1 MKIQRLEL
9 SNFRGIRELEFD
21 FDESMNVIVGV
32 NGSGKSS
39 ILDCAAI
46 MLSRLIAKV
55 RATHGIGRMFS
66 DLDIANNTDFTG
78 CTINV
83 VVDKSPIRWTVVK
96 TQSRYK
102 ALALG
107 METNQ
112 KELVGAVEVI
122 HASLAANAEAS
133 VPLAVY
139 YPVARAVLDIPLR
152 IRTKHGFDQLSAY
165 DEALS
170 GASSDFRLFF
180 EWFRNREDLENEERL
195 RSGHHRLFDDDDVV
209 RPKLTNGFDWQLTA
223 VRQAIEAFLPGVKG
237 LRIQRSPLRMV
248 LEKGDQLLSVNQLS
262 DGEKCLMALVGDLA
276 RRLSIANPG
285 LEKPREGVAI
295 VLIDEIDL
303 HLHPAWQRSII
314 PNLRNAF
321 PNCQFILTTHSPQV
335 LSHVPSNQ
343 IAILK
348 SVEGNVTL
356 NRTDDAFGRDSNRIL
371 EDIMDV
377 DSRPPEFKQELAK
390 LFKAIDDGKLEQARK
405 LAKRIESEIGA
416 DPELTKAGVLI
427 RRKEILKP

>member
-9 SNFRGIRELEFD
+9 RNFRGIRELDFD
-21 FDESMNVIVGV
+21 FDESMNVIIGV

-46 MLSRLIAKV
+46 MLSRLIGRI
-55 RATHGIGRMFS
+55 RATHGTGRMFD
-66 DLDIANNTDFTG
+66 DLDIANSFNGTANTIHVTVG
-78 CTINV
+78 ERAVQWTVAKTCGGRKKQTLTNQSELSG
-83 VVDKSPIRWTVVK
+83 VVDSI
-96 TQSRYK
+96 Q
-102 ALALG
+102 
-107 METNQ
+107 ET
-112 KELVGAVEVI
+112 LTAD
-122 HASLAANAEAS
+122 ATAS

-139 YPVARAVLDIPLR
+139 YPVNRAVLDIPLR
-152 IRTKHGFDQLSAY
+152 IRTKHSFEQLSAY
-165 DEALS
+165 DQALS
-170 GASSDFRLFF
+170 GVRSDFRLFF
-180 EWFRNREDLENEERL
+180 EWFREREDLENEKRVTSK
-195 RSGHHRLFDDDDVV
+195 RMRDQD
-209 RPKLTNGFDWQLTA
+209 RQLTA
-223 VRQAIEAFLPGVKG
+223 VRDAIYAFLPEVTDV
-237 LRIQRSPLRMV
+237 RIQRSPLRMV
-248 LEKGDQLLSVNQLS
+248 LEKAGEILFVNQLS

-276 RRLSIANPG
+276 RRLSIANPS
-285 LEKPREGVAI
+285 LAKPREGVAV

-314 PNLRNAF
+314 PNLRSAF

-335 LSHVPSNQ
+335 LSHVPSHQ

-348 SVEGNVTL
+348 TVEGNVTL

-377 DSRPPEFKQELAK
+377 DSRPPEFKQDLAK

-405 LAKRIESEIGA
+405 LAKRIESQIGA

>member
-9 SNFRGIRELEFD
+9 LNFRGIRQLDFD

-46 MLSRLIAKV
+46 MLSRLIWRV
-55 RATHGIGRMFS
+55 RATHGTGRMFD
-66 DLDIANNTDFTG
+66 DLDIANNFNGTAN
-78 CTINV
+78 TIHV
-83 VVDKSPIRWTVVK
+83 TVDGLPVQWTLAK
-96 TQSRYK
+96 TRRGQKRQT
-102 ALALG
+102 L
-107 METNQ
+107 TNQ
-112 KELVGAVEVI
+112 TKLAGVVESI
-122 HASLAANAEAS
+122 QDSLATNLDAS

-139 YPVARAVLDIPLR
+139 YPVNRAVLDIPLR
-152 IRTKHGFDQLSAY
+152 IRTKHDFQQLSAY
-165 DEALS
+165 DQCLS
-170 GASSDFRLFF
+170 GARSDFRLFF
-180 EWFRNREDLENEERL
+180 EWFRDREDLENEKRL
-195 RSGHHRLFDDDDVV
+195 TLKSLRG
-209 RPKLTNGFDWQLTA
+209 GFDRQLTA
-223 VRQAIEAFLPGVKG
+223 VRDAIYAFLPDVSG
-237 LRIQRSPLRMV
+237 LRILRSPLRMV
-248 LEKGDQLLSVNQLS
+248 LEKGDQSLFVNQLS

-285 LEKPREGVAI
+285 LEKPREGVAV

-335 LSHVPSNQ
+335 LSHVASNQ

-348 SVEGNVTL
+348 TVEGNVTL

-371 EDIMDV
+371 EDIMDD
-377 DSRPPEFKQELAK
+377 DSRPPEFKQDLAK
-390 LFKAIDDGKLEQARK
+390 LFKAIDDSKLDLAKK
-405 LAKRIESEIGA
+405 LAKRIESAIGS
-416 DPELTKAGVLI
+416 DPELIKAEVLI
-427 RRKEILKP
+427 RRKEILKS

>member
-9 SNFRGIRELEFD
+9 RNFRGIRELDFD
-21 FDESMNVIVGV
+21 FDGAMNVIIGV

-46 MLSRLIAKV
+46 MLSRLIARV
-55 RATHGIGRMFS
+55 RAPHSTGRMFG
-66 DLDIANNTDFTG
+66 DLDIANCTDFTMN
-78 CTINV
+78 TIHVAIGNSPVQWLVAKSRGGRKSATVATAQTELAGV
-83 VVDKSPIRWTVVK
+83 V
-96 TQSRYK
+96 QSIHD
-102 ALALG
+102 ALS
-107 METNQ
+107 T
-112 KELVGAVEVI
+112 
-122 HASLAANAEAS
+122 NAEAS

-139 YPVARAVLDIPLR
+139 YPVNRAVLDIPLR
-152 IRTKHGFDQLSAY
+152 IRTKHSFDQLSAY

-170 GASSDFRLFF
+170 GAGSDFRLFF
-180 EWFRNREDLENEERL
+180 EWFRNREDLENEERVRL
-195 RSGHHRLFDDDDVV
+195 RGGLDR
-209 RPKLTNGFDWQLTA
+209 QLTA
-223 VRQAIEAFLPGVKG
+223 VRDAIYAFLPGVEE

-248 LEKGDQLLSVNQLS
+248 LEKAGEILFVNQLS

-285 LEKPREGVAI
+285 LTKPREGVAV

-314 PNLRNAF
+314 PNLRSAF

-348 SVEGNVTL
+348 TVDGNITL

-377 DSRPPEFKQELAK
+377 DSRPPEFKQDLAK
-390 LFKAIDDGKLEQARK
+390 LFRVIDNGKLEQAKR
-405 LAKRIESEIGA
+405 LAKKIESEIGP
-416 DPELTKAGVLI
+416 DPELIKAEVLI
-427 RRKEILKP
+427 RRKEILKS

>member
-9 SNFRGIRELEFD
+9 RNFRGIRELDFD
-21 FDESMNVIVGV
+21 FDESMNVIIGM

-46 MLSRLIAKV
+46 MLSRLIWRV
-55 RATHGIGRMFS
+55 RQTHGTGRLFD
-66 DLDIANNTDFTG
+66 DLDIANSTNGTANTIHVTVG
-78 CTINV
+78 ECSIQWTAS
-83 VVDKSPIRWTVVK
+83 KSRFGRK
-96 TQSRYK
+96 T
-102 ALALG
+102 L
-107 METNQ
+107 TNQ
-112 KELVGAVEVI
+112 KELTGVVESIQESLLADAV
-122 HASLAANAEAS
+122 AS

-139 YPVARAVLDIPLR
+139 YPVNRAVLDIPLR
-152 IRTKHGFDQLSAY
+152 IRKKHSFDQLSAY
-165 DEALS
+165 DQALS
-170 GASSDFRLFF
+170 GARGDFRLFF
-180 EWFRNREDLENEERL
+180 EWFRNREDLENENRL
-195 RSGHHRLFDDDDVV
+195 
-209 RPKLTNGFDWQLTA
+209 KLKSSRGGFDRQLTA
-223 VRQAIEAFLPGVKG
+223 VRDAIYAFLPGVEQ
-237 LRIQRSPLRMV
+237 LRIARSPLRMV
-248 LEKGDQLLSVNQLS
+248 LEKAGEILFVNQLS

-276 RRLSIANPG
+276 RRLSIANPS
-285 LEKPREGVAI
+285 LAKPREGVAI

-314 PNLRNAF
+314 PNLRSAF

-348 SVEGNVTL
+348 TVEGHVTL

-377 DSRPPEFKQELAK
+377 DSRPPEFKQDLAK

-405 LAKRIESEIGA
+405 LAKRIESQIGA

-427 RRKEILKP
+427 RRKEILKS

>member
-9 SNFRGIRELEFD
+9 RNFRGIRELDFD
-21 FDESMNVIVGV
+21 FDESMNVIIGV

-46 MLSRLIAKV
+46 MLSRFFAKIRSTHSV
-55 RATHGIGRMFS
+55 GRAFS
-66 DLDIANNTDFTG
+66 DPDIANNSNAASSTIQMAVGIESYEWTLTKTRAGRKSFGFT
-78 CTINV
+78 
-83 VVDKSPIRWTVVK
+83 K
-96 TQSRYK
+96 
-102 ALALG
+102 
-107 METNQ
+107 Q
-112 KELVGAVEVI
+112 KELLDVS
-122 HASLAANAEAS
+122 ASIQESLVADPNAS

-139 YPVARAVLDIPLR
+139 YQVNRAVLDIPLR
-152 IRTKHGFDQLSAY
+152 IRTKHTFDQMSAY
-165 DEALS
+165 DKALS
-170 GASSDFRLFF
+170 GAGSDFRLFF
-180 EWFRNREDLENEERL
+180 EWFRNQEDLENENRL
-195 RSGHHRLFDDDDVV
+195 
-209 RPKLTNGFDWQLTA
+209 KLKSSRGGFDRQLTA
-223 VRQAIEAFLPGVKG
+223 VRDAIYAFLPGVEE

-248 LEKGDQLLSVNQLS
+248 LEKAGEMLFVNQLS

-285 LEKPREGVAI
+285 LEKPREGVAV

-348 SVEGNVTL
+348 TVEGNVTL

-377 DSRPPEFKQELAK
+377 DSRPPEFKRDLAK

-427 RRKEILKP
+427 RRKEILKS

>member
-9 SNFRGIRELEFD
+9 RNFRGIRELDFD
-21 FDESMNVIVGV
+21 FDESMNVIIGV

-46 MLSRLIAKV
+46 MLSRLIGRI
-55 RATHGIGRMFS
+55 RATHGTGRMFD
-66 DLDIANNTDFTG
+66 DLDIANSFNGTANTIHVTVG
-78 CTINV
+78 GRAV
-83 VVDKSPIRWTVVK
+83 QWTVAK
-96 TQSRYK
+96 TRGGRRMQM
-102 ALALG
+102 L
-107 METNQ
+107 TNQ
-112 KELVGAVEVI
+112 RELAGVVESI
-122 HASLAANAEAS
+122 QETLNANADASL
-133 VPLAVY
+133 PLAVY
-139 YPVARAVLDIPLR
+139 YPVNRAVLDIPLR
-152 IRTKHGFDQLSAY
+152 IKTRHSFDQLSAY
-165 DEALS
+165 DQALS

-195 RSGHHRLFDDDDVV
+195 RSRRKSLFDDDDVL
-209 RPKLTNGFDWQLTA
+209 RPKMTNGRDWQLTA
-223 VRQAIEAFLPGVKG
+223 VREAIEAFLPGVKG

-248 LEKGDQLLSVNQLS
+248 LEKGDQVLSVNQLS

-285 LEKPREGVAI
+285 LEKPREGVAV

-314 PNLRNAF
+314 PNLRSAF

-348 SVEGNVTL
+348 TVDGNITL

-377 DSRPPEFKQELAK
+377 DSRPPEFKRDLAK
-390 LFKAIDDGKLEQARK
+390 LFKAIDDGKLEQAKK
-405 LAKRIESEIGA
+405 LAKKIESAIGP
-416 DPELTKAGVLI
+416 DPDLIKAEVLI